1 MGPWA
6 FCTFFVILVVVGGYP
21 IDELATMYVPLIV
34 FVQSHRRR
42 YRYTPTE
49 KKGVRDASRGH
60 ALSELGSECSFACA
74 K

>member
-21 IDELATMYVPLIV
+21 IDELATTYVPLIV